1 MSSGRGRAW
10 ATGGALAVA
19 VGALAG
25 AAGIDVAAVGNA
37 EAAAQGDRPY
47 PVYTADHLARTM
59 ETLGPNFG
67 AAAQAVEAADWG
79 TAKERFIRAREQLA
93 TTITFWRDHERD
105 DAVALVREAL
115 RGMDD
120 LDTVLSGDPVDG
132 TRARGLA
139 TEVRSRCASC
149 HDTYRERD
157 AETGELRL
165 RTSAIG

>member
-1 MSSGRGRAW
+1 M
-10 ATGGALAVA
+10 AVA
-19 VGALAG
+19 VAVTVGVGALAW
-25 AAGIDVAAVGNA
+25 AAGAVVSA
-37 EAAAQGDRPY
+37 EGTLEPSAQGERPY
-47 PVYTADHLARTM
+47 PIYTADHLARTM

-67 AAAQAVEAADWG
+67 AAVQALEASDWG
-79 TAKERFIRAREQLA
+79 TAKERLIRAREQLA

-120 LDTVLSGDPVDG
+120 LDTLLSGDPVDG
-132 TRARGLA
+132 PRARGRA
-139 TEVRSRCASC
+139 AEVRNRCASC